1 VSALLRAEGL
11 GKRYLR
17 RQERSLL
24 LTLTGRRRPEAFW
37 ALRDLDV
44 ALEPGEVLAVVGRNG
59 AGKSTMLK
67 LAAGVTRPSTGT
79 LARTRRIAPLIE
91 VGAGFHPELSGREN
105 VEVNGRLLGLS
116 SKQVAQ
122 RFDSIVAFSELAHA
136 IDRPVKEY
144 SSGMFMRLG
153 FSVAVHTD
161 PELLVVDE
169 VLAVGDMP
177 FQVRCLDRIREMRA
191 AGVGVLFVSHN
202 MSAVLELADRAILLE
217 KGRMVASG
225 GTREVVGE
233 YHARLQ
239 ADSERLDD
247 AGIATSDALLVQ
259 VAVRSPDGDAPSLW
273 HPRDRAVVG
282 LTVTARRDAG
292 PAIVGFRLNRE
303 GSGLVAA
310 WHQQPS
316 DVAAVPALAT
326 GETHSVELE
335 LDLNVVPGSYDL
347 EVALGSPD
355 FTVSYAHLYE
365 AAHFAVGGPRAAGL
379 VDLNPRVVA
388 GGARAVGRS

>member
-1 VSALLRAEGL
+1 MSTLLRAEGL

-17 RQERSLL
+17 RQEQSVLLSLAR
-24 LTLTGRRRPEAFW
+24 RRRPQAFW

-44 ALEPGEVLAVVGRNG
+44 EVQQGEVLAVVGRNG

-67 LAAGVTRPSTGT
+67 LAAGVARPTTGH

-116 SKQVAQ
+116 GKQVRD
-122 RFDSIVAFSELAHA
+122 RFDAIVGFSELAHA

-177 FQVRCLDRIREMRA
+177 FQVRCMDRIREMRA
-191 AGVGVLFVSHN
+191 SGVGVLFVSHN

-217 KGRMVASG
+217 KGRTVAAG
-225 GTREVVGE
+225 ATREVVGQ

-239 ADSERLDD
+239 EDSERLDD
-247 AGIATSDALLVQ
+247 SGIAASDALLVH
-259 VAVRSPDGDAPSLW
+259 VDVRSPDGDAPSLW
-273 HPRDRAVVG
+273 YPRDRAVIG
-282 LTVTARRDAG
+282 LSITARRDAG
-292 PAIVGFRLNRE
+292 PALVGFRLNKE

-310 WHQQPS
+310 WHQQPG
-316 DVAAVPALAT
+316 DAVAVPALRA
-326 GETHSVELE
+326 GETCSTSVE

-355 FTVSYAHLYE
+355 FKVSYAHLYG
-365 AAHFAVGGPRAAGL
+365 AARFAVGGPRAAGL
-379 VDLNPRVVA
+379 VDLNPRVVP
-388 GGARAVGRS
+388 GGTG

>member
-1 VSALLRAEGL
+1 MSALLQASGL

-17 RQERSLL
+17 RSERSVLMAL
-24 LTLTGRRRPEAFW
+24 ARRRRPQEFW
-37 ALRDLDV
+37 ALRDVDLS
-44 ALEPGEVLAVVGRNG
+44 LEPGEVLAVVGRNG

-67 LAAGVTRPSTGT
+67 LAAGVTRPTTGT

-105 VEVNGRLLGLS
+105 VEINGRLLGLS
-116 SKQVAQ
+116 RGQVRD
-122 RFDSIVAFSELAHA
+122 RFDAIVAFSELAHA
-136 IDRPVKEY
+136 IDQPVKEY

-202 MSAVLELADRAILLE
+202 MSAVLELADRAVLLE
-217 KGRMVASG
+217 KGRLVASG
-225 GTREVVGE
+225 GTRDVVGE
-233 YHARLQ
+233 YHSRLQ
-239 ADSERLDD
+239 ADAERLDD
-247 AGIATSDALLVQ
+247 LGIATSDAL
-259 VAVRSPDGDAPSLW
+259 AVRVDLRTPHGDAPSLW
-273 HPRDRAVVG
+273 HPRDRVVVAV
-282 LTVTARRDAG
+282 TVTARQASG
-292 PAIVGFRLNRE
+292 PALLGFRLNRE
-303 GSGLVAA
+303 GSGMIAA
-310 WHQQPS
+310 WHQQPG
-316 DVAAVPALAT
+316 DEVAVPALKE
-326 GETHSVELE
+326 GQSHEVVLE

-355 FTVSYAHLYE
+355 FKVSYAHVYD
-365 AAHFAVGGPRAAGL
+365 AAHLAVGGPRAAGL
-379 VDLNPRVVA
+379 VDLNPTVLQ
-388 GGARAVGRS
+388 GG